1 MRKSIL
7 GALAVALLA
16 GPAVAKAGLVV
27 EVSAGSGF
35 VYDPGPIARIPTNV
49 MIAPGVSF
57 AKMLRLELGLL
68 GNLGDVKASKFDL
81 DLRPMVVLR
90 PPMFPLYLRGILGVT
105 NLIDGP
111 QKLTYGGALGVDFGL
126 FGLGAFLEAGIVPR
140 VVEVPGAGDQTI
152 KIFEGRIGAY
162 WD

>member
-16 GPAVAKAGLVV
+16 GPAVAKAGVVV

-81 DLRPMVVLR
+81 DLRPMVVLK

-111 QKLTYGGALGVDFGL
+111 KKLTYGGALGMDFGL

-140 VVEVPGAGDQTI
+140 VVEVAGGDQTI